1 MVRYMGC
8 GANRV
13 SREPPVSRSPLEPC
27 WQKRDDGILSWMRA
41 MCDASGQNTG
51 SCRLPLGG
59 ERFDA
64 ACFARYGP
72 FWAVYSHPAFSLY
85 GYRSQEEKE
94 VCLRKKEEGLPRAQ
108 QCADPQAPWLS
119 KLWNCVLRRQPS
131 VGRATWLWQQP
142 GEVAHISNQ
151 N

>member
-27 WQKRDDGILSWMRA
+27 WQKRDDGILSWM
-41 MCDASGQNTG
+41 
-51 SCRLPLGG
+51 PLG
-59 ERFDA
+59 A
-64 ACFARYGP
+64 PCTCFQRLQASDVRRLWAKYRLMSIATGFPSVRWGSWPRYGP

-94 VCLRKKEEGLPRAQ
+94 ARYGG
-108 QCADPQAPWLS
+108 S
-119 KLWNCVLRRQPS
+119 KAS
-131 VGRATWLWQQP
+131 KA
-142 GEVAHISNQ
+142 
-151 N
+151 